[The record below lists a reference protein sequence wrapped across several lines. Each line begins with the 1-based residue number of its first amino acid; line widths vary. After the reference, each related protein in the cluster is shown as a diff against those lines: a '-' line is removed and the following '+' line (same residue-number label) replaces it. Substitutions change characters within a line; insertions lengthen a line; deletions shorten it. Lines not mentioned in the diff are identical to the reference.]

1 MKKIDSLEELRE
13 AQRLLELKMQ
23 VTRKALVQQVEILP
37 AKLDWQTTSM
47 NLLLKGGS
55 IMATQYLAKSFD
67 REKAS
72 TFSKS
77 DQGWSKWIPIAL
89 DVVQAVQQLMQ
100 REQTNQSGK

>member
-23 VTRKALVQQVEILP
+23 VTRKALVQQVEFLP
-37 AKLDWQTTSM
+37 AKLNWQATPM

-55 IMATQYLAKSFD
+55 IVASQYLTKTLD
-67 REKAS
+67 REIAN

-89 DVVQAVQQLMQ
+89 DVVQWIQQLMH
-100 REQTNQSGK
+100 REQTTRPV